1 MNLTGKEKKY
11 LRGLAHGLEPFVFI
25 GKNGITENLIT
36 AVNDAIEVHEL
47 IKVKFQDF
55 KEEKKDLSI
64 MLAKETKT
72 KLCGLVGNVAILYR
86 QNEKEEKR
94 KIFFD

>member
-11 LRGLAHGLEPFVFI
+11 LRGLAHGLEPVVFI
-25 GKNGITENLIT
+25 GKNGITENLII

-55 KEEKKDLSI
+55 KDEKKDLSEV
-64 MLAKETKT
+64 LAKDTNTE
-72 KLCGLVGNVAILYR
+72 LCGLVGNIAILFR
-86 QNEKEEKR
+86 QNENEEKR
-94 KIFFD
+94 KISF